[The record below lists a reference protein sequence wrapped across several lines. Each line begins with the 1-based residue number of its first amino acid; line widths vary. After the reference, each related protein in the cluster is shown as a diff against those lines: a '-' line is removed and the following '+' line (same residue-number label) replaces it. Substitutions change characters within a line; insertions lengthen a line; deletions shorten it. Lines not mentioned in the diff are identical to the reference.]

1 MPFRQTAAPKLLP
14 TERLLVRRCRGVL
27 PVPERQRGQL
37 KIRLRGLTKLFPAER
52 PQVRRCCGVLP
63 EKPQVRRSSGVLPV
77 PERSRARLKQKV
89 LMMSKSRCC

>member
-14 TERLLVRRCRGVL
+14 TERLLVRRSSGVL

-37 KIRLRGLTKLFPAER
+37 KIRLRELTKLLPTAGLL
-52 PQVRRCCGVLP
+52 VRRCCGVLP

-77 PERSRARLKQKV
+77 PERSRVRLKQKV
-89 LMMSKSRCC
+89 LMMLKSRWC